1 MGISDTL
8 LHLLTDLQ
16 HDTSSQHGRRVL
28 LTYAQACSGAKLA
41 IVFALDQ
48 THQQLVLLE
57 HSNQFNNQ
65 DTTKYIPL
73 HGLFGAALSTRGFQY
88 FAHPA
93 SDAQCLMEERYWLGE
108 DSEGSAAILYALGE
122 GQGLL
127 VLGFDTLE
135 TRLTI
140 TEHEDEL
147 RICAILLSSYLTI
160 DEQELP
166 LSLPHELINTGIE
179 DMPLKKN
186 SHDATNEQFSIE
198 SNQHLPTSYEVTLQ
212 EAIDQ
217 ERNRIARDIH
227 DGAAQQ
233 IAHVLHKLEYVQR
246 ILPKQPE
253 VALRE
258 INHSTLILKE
268 SLNDLRHGI
277 TSLIPV
283 ELEKQEFVPALQA
296 LLDEHTH
303 DTPFLKIRYEGD
315 DLSLLPLSLEVVIF
329 RFIQEALNNIR
340 KHAHATEVIVR
351 IRVLAHLLT
360 VSVSDNG
367 RGFPIK
373 QVMNT
378 NAEQGDV
385 SRHLGL
391 RTMRERILQAG
402 GNWEIQSR
410 PGAGTKVKATFF
422 LETLPA
428 SLTHREREVLQLL
441 TDGHTNR
448 AIAEKLSVSVETVKS
463 HVHHIMQKMHVSDRT
478 QAAVEATKQRLL

>member
-1 MGISDTL
+1 
-8 LHLLTDLQ
+8 
-16 HDTSSQHGRRVL
+16 VL
-28 LTYAQACSGAKLA
+28 LAYAQACSGAKLA
-41 IVFALDQ
+41 LVFALDQ
-48 THQQLVLLE
+48 TRQQLVLLE
-57 HSNQFNNQ
+57 QSNQQNNQ
-65 DTTKYIPL
+65 DTYKHIPL
-73 HGLFGAALSTRGFQY
+73 HGLFGKALSSHGFQY
-88 FAHPA
+88 FAHPTD
-93 SDAQCLMEERYWLGE
+93 DANCLIEERYWLGE
-108 DSEGSAAILYALGE
+108 DGEDSATMLYVLGE

-127 VLGFDTLE
+127 VLCFDTAE
-135 TRLTI
+135 MRLAG
-140 TEHEDEL
+140 TEREDEL
-147 RICAILLSSYLTI
+147 RICAILLASYLAI
-160 DEQELP
+160 DEQEVP
-166 LSLPHELINTGIE
+166 LSPPHQLINTDIE
-179 DMPLKKN
+179 DIPLKK
-186 SHDATNEQFSIE
+186 SLHDATNERFSME
-198 SNQHLPTSYEVTLQ
+198 CNQHLPTSYEVTLQ
-212 EAIDQ
+212 EAIGQ

-258 INHSTLILKE
+258 INRSTLILKE

-277 TSLIPV
+277 ASLIPV

-329 RFIQEALNNIR
+329 RFIQEALNNVR

-351 IRVLAHLLT
+351 IRVLAHLLA

-367 RGFPIK
+367 RGFHIK

-378 NAEQGDV
+378 EQGDATQ
-385 SRHLGL
+385 HLGL
-391 RTMRERILQAG
+391 RTMRERIVQAG
-402 GNWEIQSR
+402 GNWEIQSK
-410 PGAGTKVKATFF
+410 PGVGTRVKATFF
-422 LETLPA
+422 LEKLPA
-428 SLTHREREVLQLL
+428 SLTRREREVLQLL
-441 TDGHTNR
+441 AAGHTNR

-463 HVHHIMQKMHVSDRT
+463 HVHHIMQKMHVNDRT

>member
-1 MGISDTL
+1 
-8 LHLLTDLQ
+8 
-16 HDTSSQHGRRVL
+16 VL
-28 LTYAQACSGAKLA
+28 LAYAQACSGAKLA
-41 IVFALDQ
+41 LVFALDQ
-48 THQQLVLLE
+48 TRQQLVLLE
-57 HSNQFNNQ
+57 QSNQQNNQ
-65 DTTKYIPL
+65 DTYKHIPL
-73 HGLFGAALSTRGFQY
+73 HGLFGKALSSHGFQY
-88 FAHPA
+88 FAHPTD
-93 SDAQCLMEERYWLGE
+93 DAHCLIEERYWLGE
-108 DSEGSAAILYALGE
+108 DGEDSATMLYVLGE

-127 VLGFDTLE
+127 VLCFDTAE
-135 TRLTI
+135 MRLAG
-140 TEHEDEL
+140 TEREDEL
-147 RICAILLSSYLTI
+147 RICAILLASYLAI

-166 LSLPHELINTGIE
+166 LSPSQKLINTGIE
-179 DMPLKKN
+179 DMSLEK
-186 SHDATNEQFSIE
+186 SLHDAADERIYME

-233 IAHVLHKLEYVQR
+233 IAHVLHKLEFVQR

-258 INHSTLILKE
+258 INRSTLILKE

-277 TSLIPV
+277 ASLIPV

-329 RFIQEALNNIR
+329 RFIQEALNNVR

-351 IRVLAHLLT
+351 IRVLAHLLA

-367 RGFPIK
+367 RGFHIK
-373 QVMNT
+373 QVMNM
-378 NAEQGDV
+378 NVEQGDAIQ
-385 SRHLGL
+385 HLGL
-391 RTMRERILQAG
+391 RTMRERIVQAG
-402 GNWEIQSR
+402 GNWEIQSK

-422 LETLPA
+422 LEMLPA

-441 TDGHTNR
+441 AAGLTNR
-448 AIAEKLSVSVETVKS
+448 VIAEKLSVSVETVKS
-463 HVHHIMQKMHVSDRT
+463 HVHHIMQKMHVNDRT

>member
-16 HDTSSQHGRRVL
+16 HNTSSQHGRHAL
-28 LTYAQACSGAKLA
+28 LAYVQACSGAKLA
-41 IVFALDQ
+41 LLFALDQ
-48 THQQLVLLE
+48 TRQQLVLLAQ
-57 HSNQFNNQ
+57 SNQQNNQ
-65 DTTKYIPL
+65 HDSISIPL
-73 HGLFGAALSTRGFQY
+73 HGLFGAALSTHGFQY
-88 FAHPA
+88 LAHPTN
-93 SDAQCLMEERYWLGE
+93 DVLCLIEERYWLGE
-108 DSEGSAAILYALGE
+108 DSAALLYALGD
-122 GQGLL
+122 GKGLL
-127 VLGFDTLE
+127 VLCFDTSE
-135 TRLTI
+135 TRLSG
-140 TEHEDEL
+140 TEREDEL

-166 LSLPHELINTGIE
+166 LSSPHKLINTKIE
-179 DMPLKKN
+179 DVPVEKSL
-186 SHDATNEQFSIE
+186 HPVPHEPFSMQ
-198 SNQHLPTSYEVTLQ
+198 SNQHWPPSYELRLQ
-212 EAIDQ
+212 EAIDR

-233 IAHVLHKLEYVQR
+233 IAHVLHKLEFAQR

-258 INHSTLILKE
+258 INRSTLILKE

-277 TSLIPV
+277 TSLIPIA
-283 ELEKQEFVPALQA
+283 LEKQEFVPALQA

-303 DTPFLKIRYEGD
+303 DAPFLKIRYEGD

-329 RFIQEALNNIR
+329 RFIQEALNNVR

-351 IRVLAHLLT
+351 IRIQAHLLT

-367 RGFPIK
+367 RGFHLK
-373 QVMNT
+373 QVMHT
-378 NAEQGDV
+378 EQGDA
-385 SRHLGL
+385 SEHLGL
-391 RTMRERILQAG
+391 RTMRERIVQAG
-402 GNWEIQSR
+402 GNWEIQSK

-428 SLTHREREVLQLL
+428 SLTVREREVLQLL
-441 TDGHTNR
+441 AAGLTNR
-448 AIAEKLSVSVETVKS
+448 TIAERLSVSVETVKS
-463 HVHHIMQKMHVSDRT
+463 HVHHIMQKMHVNDRT